1 MAIVTILITLFI
13 FILIYSNFIKQWI
26 SFALLLIKL
35 IFFRHIFGGVILS
48 FIAETKNVERTFGR
62 GATAVRALAGVKMRV
77 ESGRLL
83 VLKGRS
89 GSGKTTLLNLLGGLD
104 RPTEGSVYFQGR
116 EIGQLSDHER
126 TRIRRKNMGFIF
138 QSFGLLPLMSAA
150 ENVEFGLRLSGVPA
164 AEWRERV
171 RESLDF
177 VGLSKRAHHRPFEMS
192 GGEQQRCAIAR
203 AVANR
208 PTLLLADEPTAEL
221 DSKTGLQIS
230 RLFRQLVDE
239 GAMSIV
245 MTTHDPGVMEVADD
259 VYELE
264 DGRIKE

>member
-1 MAIVTILITLFI
+1 MP
-13 FILIYSNFIKQWI
+13 
-26 SFALLLIKL
+26 
-35 IFFRHIFGGVILS
+35 

-62 GATAVRALAGVKMRV
+62 GAAAVRALAGVEMRV

-104 RPTEGSVYFQGR
+104 RPTVGSVYFQGR

-126 TRIRRKNMGFIF
+126 TRIRRKNMAFIF

-164 AEWRERV
+164 AEWKERV
-171 RESLDF
+171 RESLDI

-192 GGEQQRCAIAR
+192 GENSN
-203 AVANR
+203 AVR
-208 PTLLLADEPTAEL
+208 LPELLR
-221 DSKTGLQIS
+221 TGRHYYWRMS
-230 RLFRQLVDE
+230 RQL
-239 GAMSIV
+239 SWIV
-245 MTTHDPGVMEVADD
+245 KRVCKSAACFASWSMRV
-259 VYELE
+259 L
-264 DGRIKE
+264 